1 MNIVVLDGY
10 ALNPGDLSWN
20 SLEQLGTLAIYDRTA
35 PEEVVERAQQADI
48 ILTNKVSITKEHI
61 NQLSALKHIAV
72 IATGY
77 NIIDTEYAKEKEIS
91 VSNIPDYS
99 TPSVVQFTFALLLEL
114 CLRVQRHSD
123 AVKEGRWASAKDFSF
138 RDYPL
143 VELHGKT
150 MGIIGFG
157 SIGKSVADVAT
168 ALGMN
173 IIGNSR
179 TQSDQSSRKNF
190 KWASVTDLL
199 KESDVVS
206 IHCPLTLETEG
217 LINKESLRT
226 MKTSA
231 FLINTA
237 RGPIIVDQDL
247 ADALN
252 QGIIAGAGIDVL
264 STEPPAPNNPLI
276 SAKNCLVTPHIAWA
290 SFEAR
295 SRLMAI
301 MEENIRSFINGQA
314 VNIVNP

>member
-10 ALNPGDLSWN
+10 TLNPGDLSWD
-20 SLEQLGTLAIYDRTA
+20 SLEKIGNLTVYDRTA
-35 PEEVVERAQQADI
+35 PEEVVERSKHADI
-48 ILTNKVSITKEHI
+48 ILTNKVSIIKEHI
-61 NQLSALKHIAV
+61 NQLSRLKHIAV

-77 NIIDTEYAKEKEIS
+77 NIIDIEAAKQKGIS

-143 VELHGKT
+143 VELQGKT

-190 KWASVTDLL
+190 KWANVSELL
-199 KESDVVS
+199 KKSDVVS
-206 IHCPLTLETEG
+206 IHCPLTPETKG
-217 LINKESLRT
+217 LINAESLKT
-226 MKTSA
+226 MKASA

-237 RGPIIVDQDL
+237 RGPIIIDQDL

-252 QGIIAGAGIDVL
+252 HGIIAGAGIDVL
-264 STEPPAPNNPLI
+264 STEPPAPDNPLI
-276 SAKNCLVTPHIAWA
+276 SAKNCIVTPHIAWA
-290 SFEAR
+290 SIEAR
-295 SRLMAI
+295 SRLMEI
-301 MEENIRSFINGQA
+301 MEKNIHSFIKGEPI
-314 VNIVNP
+314 NIVNP